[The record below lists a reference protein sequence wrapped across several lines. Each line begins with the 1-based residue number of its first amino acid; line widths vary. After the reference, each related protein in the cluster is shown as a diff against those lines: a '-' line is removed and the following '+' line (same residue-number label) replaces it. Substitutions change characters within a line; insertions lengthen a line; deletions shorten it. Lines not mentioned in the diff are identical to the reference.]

1 MAQGKKDSKNN
12 SMLYIGIAAVVIIA
26 IIVGVVMA
34 MRNNGGDVGNNGNGG
49 GDTSQ
54 TTGLSAADLA
64 NVDITVEY
72 GDYDAMQEL
81 SKAIQNGEMV
91 GKVVKIDGIVMHPAT
106 SYSIGQ
112 ANASGS
118 AKIGT
123 QFDIVDAAAAYYPAD
138 GDRVVITGKVVE
150 KEPLIYMIET
160 LSDFVEK

>member
-1 MAQGKKDSKNN
+1 MTQSKKANKNN
-12 SMLYIGIAAVVIIA
+12 NMLYIGIAAVVIVAIA
-26 IIVGVVMA
+26 VGIILA
-34 MRNNGGDVGNNGNGG
+34 TRNKGGDTGNGSG

-54 TTGLSAADLA
+54 TGGLSAADLA
-64 NVDITVEY
+64 NVDITVAY
-72 GDYDAMQEL
+72 GDYDAMEEL

-91 GKVVKIDGIVMHPAT
+91 GKVVKIDGVVMHPAT

-112 ANASGS
+112 ANESGS

-150 KEPLIYMIET
+150 KQPLVYMIET
-160 LSDFVEK
+160 LSQFVDK